1 MITVAE
7 GSSPGIILASKFVS
21 PGSEKYA
28 AYIDYIDRDEAMRGT
43 GYLRYTAYVD
53 DYMDNPAKQKERFGF
68 DPRTEK
74 MTAIFTANKDRLT
87 PAEKRELKKQFALA
101 QKNKSPLWQHV
112 LSFDNKWL
120 ANNGVL
126 DQETMSVFQS
136 TLPCGERP
144 PHGGTQINPIMISI
158 HAPLRGATLQ
168 KLERGKTWNV
178 NFNPRSP
185 AGSDGISKEIQL
197 RLAYF
202 NPRSPAGSDS
212 S

>member
-1 MITVAE
+1 MRILCISIHAPLRGATNCNY
-7 GSSPGIILASKFVS
+7 PGHHHQRISIHAPL
-21 PGSEKYA
+21 
-28 AYIDYIDRDEAMRGT
+28 RGAT
-43 GYLRYTAYVD
+43 LGLTEDHVELVLFQSTL
-53 DYMDNPAKQKERFGF
+53 PCGER
-68 DPRTEK
+68 
-74 MTAIFTANKDRLT
+74 
-87 PAEKRELKKQFALA
+87 
-101 QKNKSPLWQHV
+101 H
-112 LSFDNKWL
+112 
-120 ANNGVL
+120 NGVL

-136 TLPCGERP
+136 TLPCGERR
-144 PHGGTQINPIMISI
+144 PHGGTHINPIMISI